1 MIPGLSIVPSF
12 VSEAEERALI
22 ELIGWSRDRAP
33 HSQRNRIDRY
43 CTDKIPEPFARLCDR
58 LIDLG
63 LVSMRP
69 PSISVNEY
77 RKGQGIVFHVDT
89 PQSGDVISI
98 LGLHSDA
105 VMLFMRGWT
114 GGDPSRGCAEFSLPF
129 PRRALVQIQG
139 ECRRLPWL
147 HAIPPV
153 TEDRISIVFRGV
165 LNVRP
170 AL

>member
-1 MIPGLSIVPSF
+1 MIPGLSIVPGF
-12 VSEAEERALI
+12 VSGAEETALVDA
-22 ELIGWSRDRAP
+22 IGWSRDIAGIE
-33 HSQRNRIDRY
+33 RNQIKRY
-43 CTDKIPEPFARLCDR
+43 TDAAIPDFARLCDR
-58 LIDLG
+58 LVDRG

-69 PSISVNEY
+69 TSVSVNEY

-89 PQSGDVISI
+89 PSSGDVISI
-98 LGLHSDA
+98 LGLHSD
-105 VMLFMRGWT
+105 VIMLFTRGWT
-114 GGDPSRGCAEFSLPF
+114 SSRPSLGHAEFSLPF

-147 HAIPPV
+147 HGIPPV

-165 LNVRP
+165 LGVRP